1 MASLLLVD
9 GAIPAGAAGSELV
22 MVTLMTQTCFDSLSP
37 SACFPSQLFSWNP
50 EFTQS

>member
-22 MVTLMTQTCFDSLSP
+22 MVTLATQN
-37 SACFPSQLFSWNP
+37 LFRFFVSIGL
-50 EFTQS
+50 FFKSIV